1 MEPIT
6 VNNER
11 KAENK
16 RDINKEAMR
25 RVNRF
30 IAMVIVSGILI
41 LIIIA
46 ILIVWAIKSLVK

>member
-16 RDINKEAMR
+16 GDINKEAMR